1 MPPRAGLREGAWGG
15 RLAALLRRAPD
26 SLLPHRLCCSPPFV
40 LDTLVGSPAEV
51 SFLSNHTTHYYPRA
65 SSASSSYSPEWW
77 PCSLVDIYGMA
88 MGCKTVRPGTSHQQ
102 NESPLSDLGLL
113 RAEAVFPLPLI
124 LSRWVCGVIPTS
136 LLCLR
141 I

>member
-1 MPPRAGLREGAWGG
+1 MCVGG

-51 SFLSNHTTHYYPRA
+51 SFLSNPTTDDPKA
-65 SSASSSYSPEWW
+65 FSASSSHSPEWW
-77 PCSLVDIYGMA
+77 PCSLVDRCGMA
-88 MGCKTVRPGTSHQQ
+88 TGCKTSLLGPGTSHQQ
-102 NESPLSDLGLL
+102 NEPPLSDLGLL
-113 RAEAVFPLPLI
+113 RAEAVFPLPLV
-124 LSRWVCGVIPTS
+124 LGRWVCGIILTS